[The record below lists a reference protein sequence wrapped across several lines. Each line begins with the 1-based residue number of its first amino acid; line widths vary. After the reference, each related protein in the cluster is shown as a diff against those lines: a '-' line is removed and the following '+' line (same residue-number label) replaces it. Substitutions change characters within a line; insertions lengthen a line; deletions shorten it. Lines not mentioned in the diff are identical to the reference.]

1 METAENGQQA
11 VNLFKMKGLKYD
23 AVLMDMF
30 MPLMNGVKA
39 TKEIRMFEK
48 EKNRQKTP
56 IIIVTGNFTKFDRM
70 KAQNLACDDFLCK
83 PLDKDMLV
91 QSLQRIFNKSNID
104 KVLIIED
111 DETQAFILKQML
123 TQLQISNIEIR

>member
-1 METAENGQQA
+1 M
-11 VNLFKMKGLKYD
+11 L
-23 AVLMDMF
+23 

-56 IIIVTGNFTKFDRM
+56 IIIVTGNFTKFYRM

-123 TQLQISNIEIR
+123 TQLQFSNIEIRQKLH